1 MADRCSFSVGD
12 RIDEKYFVKKH
23 LGQGAF
29 GSVFLVQTPRGE
41 ECALKMLRFWEVHPE
56 IREKLSKRFDMEY
69 QTGLIDSPYLVQSYG
84 KGWVSGNPYIL
95 MEYCPNGDLTRPSN
109 LADLALTSR
118 QILLGLKALHAN
130 GKVHRDLKPENVLVK
145 RDGTAALSDFG
156 IAGDR
161 NKRLTERNILGK
173 PTQLMGTYGFM
184 PPEQVDPPTGEATVL
199 PTTDIFS
206 FGAMLFYLLTGL
218 LPFGEL
224 STHNELANYCK
235 NMKSGKWNRTAVQ
248 NTPFYNVISRCLEPD
263 YKKRVQSADDALKLL
278 PKPAGFY
285 PSADPSTTTIP
296 LNRAPKGYLLRV
308 MQGEEYGITY
318 DLTQLRN
325 TCRNAFKN
333 ESLSNTPRQYGITI
347 GRKDAGTNNVIQ
359 IKETQSSYISR
370 KHCTIDD
377 DCGHFMIMDGQ
388 LKDPIW
394 VTGNASVWKRS
405 TNGTYVNSTEVTE
418 RGYYLAPGDII
429 TIGDVKMRFEP
440 YYIENHYT

>member
-1 MADRCSFSVGD
+1 MADKCSYSCSFSVGD
-12 RIDEKYFVKKH
+12 RIDGKYLVKKL
-23 LGQGAF
+23 LGNGSF
-29 GSVFLVQTPRGE
+29 GSVYLVQDQRGE

-95 MEYCPNGDLTRPSN
+95 MEYCPNGDLTRPCN

-156 IAGDR
+156 ISGDR
-161 NKRLTERNILGK
+161 NNRMTRTVMGK
-173 PTQLMGTYGFM
+173 PVELMGTYGFM
-184 PPEQVDPPTGEATVL
+184 PLEQLFPESREVIVL

-206 FGAMLFYLLTGL
+206 FGVMLYYFITGV

-224 STHNELANYCK
+224 NNTQDSIALYCQNVK
-235 NMKSGKWNRTAVQ
+235 KGQWNRYAVK
-248 NTPFYNVISRCLEPD
+248 NSPYYNLISRCLETD
-263 YKKRVQSADDALKLL
+263 YRKRLQSADDALRLL
-278 PKPAGFY
+278 PQPKGFY
-285 PSADPSTTTIP
+285 PSTDSSKNTIP
-296 LNRAPKGYLLRV
+296 LNRTPKGYLLRV
-308 MQGEEYGITY
+308 MQGEEYGRTY
-318 DLTQLRN
+318 DLM
-325 TCRNAFKN
+325 AFF
-333 ESLSNTPRQYGITI
+333 YGGAHPSGPHTLTI
-347 GRKDAGTNNVIQ
+347 GRQDMGVSNTIA
-359 IKETQSSYISR
+359 IKETQSCYISR
-370 KHCTIDD
+370 HHCTIEPDGD
-377 DCGHFMIMDGQ
+377 HFLIKDGQ
-388 LKDPIW
+388 K
-394 VTGNASVWKRS
+394 VGYSWKRS

-440 YYIENHYT
+440 YFVERFYT

>member
-1 MADRCSFSVGD
+1 MTDRCSFSVGD
-12 RIDEKYFVKKH
+12 HIDGKYFVKKH

-29 GSVFLVQTPRGE
+29 GSVYLVQTSSGE
-41 ECALKMLRFWEVHPE
+41 ECALKMLRLWEVHPD
-56 IREKLSKRFDMEY
+56 IREKLKQRFDMEY
-69 QTGLIDSPYLVQSYG
+69 QTGLIDSPYLVKSLG
-84 KGWVSGNPYIL
+84 KGWVSGNPYII

-109 LADLALTSR
+109 LADMALTSR

-173 PTQLMGTYGFM
+173 PTELMGTYGFM
-184 PPEQVDPPTGEATVL
+184 PPEQVNPPTGDATVL

-206 FGAMLFYLLTGL
+206 FGVMLYYIITGL

-224 STHNELANYCK
+224 KTHDELVYYIRKMK
-235 NMKSGKWNRTAVQ
+235 NGQWNRTAVQ
-248 NTPFYNVISRCLEPD
+248 STPYYNVIARCLEPD
-263 YKKRVQSADDALKLL
+263 YKKRLQSADDALRLL
-278 PKPAGFY
+278 PRPEGFVSIH
-285 PSADPSTTTIP
+285 PSSNETVPI
-296 LNRAPKGYLLRV
+296 NRVPKGYLLRV

-318 DLTQLRN
+318 DLM
-325 TCRNAFKN
+325 AYFYGGAHP
-333 ESLSNTPRQYGITI
+333 SGPRTLTI
-347 GRKDAGTNNVIQ
+347 GRQDLGVSNTIS
-359 IKETQSSYISR
+359 IKETQSCYISR
-370 KHCTIDD
+370 RHCTLEPDGD
-377 DCGHFMIMDGQ
+377 HFLIKDGQ
-388 LKDPIW
+388 RVGGYW
-394 VTGNASVWKRS
+394 RRS

-440 YYIENHYT
+440 YFVERRYT

>member
-1 MADRCSFSVGD
+1 MADRCNFSVGD
-12 RIDEKYFVKKH
+12 RIDGKYFVKKH
-23 LGQGAF
+23 LGEGAF
-29 GSVFLVQTPRGE
+29 GSVYLVQVPGGE

-56 IREKLSKRFDMEY
+56 LREKLKQRFDMEY
-69 QTGLIDSPYLVQSYG
+69 QTGLINSPYLVQSYG
-84 KGWVSGNPYIL
+84 KGWVSGNPYII

-109 LADLALTSR
+109 LTDLALTSR

-206 FGAMLFYLLTGL
+206 FGVMLYYIITGT

-224 STHNELANYCK
+224 KTHDELVYYIRKMK
-235 NMKSGKWNRTAVQ
+235 NGQWNRTAVQ
-248 NTPFYNVISRCLEPD
+248 STPYYDVITRCLEPD
-263 YKKRVQSADDALKLL
+263 YKKRLQSADDALRLL
-278 PKPAGFY
+278 PKPAGSY
-285 PSADPSTTTIP
+285 PPVADPSPTTIP
-296 LNRAPKGYLLRV
+296 LNGTPKGYLLRV

-318 DLTQLRN
+318 DLMAYFYGGAN
-325 TCRNAFKN
+325 P
-333 ESLSNTPRQYGITI
+333 SGPRVLTI
-347 GRKDAGTNNVIQ
+347 GRQDVGIVNDIS
-359 IKETQSSYISR
+359 IKETQSCYISR
-370 KHCTIDD
+370 HHCTIEPDGD
-377 DCGHFMIMDGQ
+377 HFLIKDGQ
-388 LKDPIW
+388 K
-394 VTGNASVWKRS
+394 VGRSWKRS

-418 RGYYLAPGDII
+418 RGYYLAQGDII
-429 TIGDVKMRFEP
+429 TIGDVKLRFEP
-440 YYIENHYT
+440 YFVERFYT

>member
-12 RIDEKYFVKKH
+12 RIDGDFFVKKH
-23 LGQGAF
+23 LGQGSF
-29 GSVFLVQTPRGE
+29 GSVYLVQTPSGE
-41 ECALKMLRFWEVHPE
+41 ECALKMLRLWEVHPD
-56 IREKLSKRFDMEY
+56 IREKLKQRFDMEY
-69 QTGLIDSPYLVQSYG
+69 QTGMIDCPYLVKSLG

-95 MEYCPNGDLTRPSN
+95 MEYCPNGDLTRSSN

-145 RDGTAALSDFG
+145 RDGTVALSDFG
-156 IAGDR
+156 ISGDYNHR
-161 NKRLTERNILGK
+161 M
-173 PTQLMGTYGFM
+173 TQTDRYGIPIELMGTYGFM
-184 PPEQVDPPTGEATVL
+184 PPEQVDPPSMEAIVL

-206 FGAMLFYLLTGL
+206 FGTMLFYLLTGV

-224 STHNELANYCK
+224 RNHNELANYCK

-248 NTPFYNVISRCLEPD
+248 NTPYYNVIARCLEPD
-263 YKKRVQSADDALKLL
+263 YKKRLQSADDALRLL

-285 PSADPSTTTIP
+285 PPADPSPTTIP
-296 LNRAPKGYLLRV
+296 LNRVPKGYLLRV

-318 DLTQLRN
+318 DLMGY
-325 TCRNAFKN
+325 F
-333 ESLSNTPRQYGITI
+333 YGGASPKGPHALTI
-347 GRKDAGTNNVIQ
+347 GRQDIGVSNSIA
-359 IKETQSSYISR
+359 IKETQSCYISR
-370 KHCTIDD
+370 RHCTIEPDGD
-377 DCGHFMIMDGQ
+377 HFLIKDGQ
-388 LKDPIW
+388 K
-394 VTGNASVWKRS
+394 VGYSWKRS

-440 YYIENHYT
+440 YFVERRYT